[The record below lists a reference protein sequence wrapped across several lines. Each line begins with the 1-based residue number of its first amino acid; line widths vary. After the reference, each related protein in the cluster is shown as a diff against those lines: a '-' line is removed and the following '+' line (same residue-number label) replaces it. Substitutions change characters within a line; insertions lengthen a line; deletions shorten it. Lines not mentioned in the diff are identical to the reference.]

1 MAPDS
6 INRGVNSSE
15 MSAAIGAD
23 QIVRA
28 HSVLLTCAKMAK
40 IRSNRILRLF
50 SDNSVTSPVLELRL
64 GPFFAEIAK
73 IGSSRYRK

>member
-6 INRGVNSSE
+6 NNGGINSCQMPS
-15 MSAAIGAD
+15 AIGAD

-40 IRSNRILRLF
+40 IRSNRILRLV

-64 GPFFAEIAK
+64 GPFFAENAK
-73 IGSSRYRK
+73 NGSN